1 MFSLFDRRDA
11 CWFALIFAAL
21 LARLALSAPIWQHG
35 EAREGLVV
43 WGIVHNNEWILP
55 FRNGELPSKPPLFHW
70 LAALC
75 ALILGMDDFAVRLP
89 SALAAEVL
97 AATTYIVGRAA
108 GNRMT
113 GWLSVGALLGMY
125 EFWDSGTQARVDML
139 FSACVAVSLAGFFF
153 WYRDRRD
160 AARAVCYVAAALAVL
175 TKGPAGVVLPA
186 LVIGVFLAAQRELRL
201 LAELWSWPLAAS
213 ALIVDLGWY
222 AWAYHIGGD
231 AFLRLQLVHENFD
244 RALGLAEIGES
255 RNYLAPVVWLVSRT
269 APWSLALVWSA
280 VRRSRGEREDDAG
293 RFLHSW
299 WMVVL
304 IVFTLAVGK
313 RAVYLLPLYPA
324 IAVLAARAIRALAA
338 RWFCERPDDPGDSWA
353 AAMPLFV
360 RRLVSARGIFVALII
375 CDLTLM
381 LADRDFWRDAKP
393 RRARLAFVA
402 KIGAIL
408 PPQQPLAASPELENS
423 LLIVIAYRLRREIER
438 KPVAS
443 GARNDFFLVPL
454 DSPAYSK
461 IKARF
466 LAWSEIDRIGL
477 LRLLSR
483 NPSS

>member
-1 MFSLFDRRDA
+1 MLGLFDRRDA
-11 CWFALIFAAL
+11 WLFALIFAAL

-75 ALILGMDDFAVRLP
+75 ALILGMHDFAVRLP

-97 AATTYIVGRAA
+97 AVTTFLVGRAA
-108 GNRMT
+108 GHRTT

-175 TKGPAGVVLPA
+175 SKGPAGVLLPA
-186 LVIGVFLAAQRELRL
+186 LVIGAFLAAQRELRL
-201 LAELWSWPLAAS
+201 LANFWSWPLVLGVS
-213 ALIVDLGWY
+213 IVDLGWY
-222 AWAYHIGGD
+222 AWAYQVGGNE
-231 AFLRLQLVHENFD
+231 FLQLQILRENFD
-244 RALGLAEIGES
+244 RALGLADDGAS
-255 RNYLAPVVWLVSRT
+255 HNYLASIFWLASRT

-280 VRRSRGEREDDAG
+280 VCRSRGEREDAAG

-299 WMVVL
+299 WIVVL
-304 IVFTLAVGK
+304 VVFTLAVGK

-324 IAVLAARAIRALAA
+324 IAVLAARAMGALAA
-338 RWFCERPDDPGDSWA
+338 RWSREQPDHRRESRLA
-353 AAMPLFV
+353 IPLFV
-360 RRLVSARGIFVALII
+360 RRLASARTVFAALII

-381 LADRDFWRDAKP
+381 LADRDFWRDTNQ

-402 KIGAIL
+402 KIGATL
-408 PPQQPLAASPELENS
+408 PPRQPLAASPELDKS

-438 KPVAS
+438 KPIAT
-443 GARNDFFLVPL
+443 GARNEFFVVPL

-461 IKARF
+461 IKAR
-466 LAWSEIDRIGL
+466 LLVWSEIDRIGL

-483 NPSS
+483 NPSR